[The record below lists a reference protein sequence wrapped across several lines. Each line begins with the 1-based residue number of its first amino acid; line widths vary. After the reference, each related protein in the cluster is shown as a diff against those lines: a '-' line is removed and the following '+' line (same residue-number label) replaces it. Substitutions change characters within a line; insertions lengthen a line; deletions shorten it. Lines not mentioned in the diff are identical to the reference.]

1 MAEMKYFNLQTY
13 AEELKKRNML
23 KDCNLYG
30 KKDQTITTLTF
41 DSRAVKENTLFIC
54 KGAAFKAE
62 YLQQSVSKGAV
73 AYVGEHTYELN
84 KEVPY
89 ILVKDIRKSMAVL
102 ANLFYN
108 RPWEDLN
115 VIAFGGTKGKSTSA
129 FYMKAVIDDYM
140 DMLGKKDSAILS
152 SIEMY
157 DGKTSQ
163 ESHMTTPEAVEL
175 QRHLRNV
182 CESGIDYVQMEVS
195 SQALKYHRVD
205 DMKFDIGV
213 FLNISEDHISPIEHK
228 DFEDYIS
235 SKMLMFAKTKTA
247 IVNLDIDELDR
258 VLEEAKA
265 AEEVITFSMQNEKAD
280 FYAYNVRKEGNA
292 TKFMVKCH
300 EFDEEFIL
308 TMPGLFNVE
317 NALSVIASAVKLG
330 IPVKCIRSGLERAR
344 SKGRMELFASKDNKI
359 IAIVDFA
366 HNKLSFQ
373 KLFSSMQK
381 EYPEHELIAIFGCP
395 GNKAFNRRK
404 DMGTIAGKYAKKV
417 YIVADDPAFETY
429 EDISNEIAKY
439 VEEQN
444 CPYEKIE
451 NRGEAIAKV
460 IRNAKEKT
468 LLIVAGKGRE
478 RNLKYGNEYVDCPSD
493 VDYVEK
499 YIKEY
504 NESYEQ

>member
-1 MAEMKYFNLQTY
+1 MAEMKYYNIQTY
-13 AEELKKRNML
+13 VDALEKRDML
-23 KDCNLYG
+23 KDYDLCG
-30 KKDQTITTLTF
+30 QGEKVITTLTF
-41 DSRAVKENTLFIC
+41 DSRAVKEDTMFIC

-62 YLQQSVSKGAV
+62 YLEQSVAKGAT
-73 AYVGEHTYELN
+73 AYVSENRYELDQ
-84 KEVPY
+84 EVPY
-89 ILVKDIRKSMAVL
+89 ILVKDIRKAMSVL

-140 DMLGKKDSAILS
+140 EKLGKKDSAILS
-152 SIEMY
+152 SIQMY
-157 DGKTSQ
+157 DGKTDK

-175 QRHLRNV
+175 QKHLRNV
-182 CESGIDYVQMEVS
+182 CDSDMGYVQMEVS

-228 DFEDYIS
+228 DFEDYLS
-235 SKMLMFAKTKTA
+235 SKMLMFEKTKTA
-247 IVNLDIDELDR
+247 VVNLDIDELDR

-265 AEEVITFSMQNEKAD
+265 AEEVLTFSTVDEKAD
-280 FYAYNVRKEGNA
+280 FYAYNIRKDGNA
-292 TKFMVKCH
+292 TRFSVRCAA
-300 EFDEEFIL
+300 FDEDFVL

-317 NALSVIASAVKLG
+317 NALSVIAAAVKLE
-330 IPVKCIRSGLERAR
+330 IPVEFIHSGLERAR
-344 SKGRMELFASKDNKI
+344 SKGRMELFTSKDNKI

-366 HNKLSFQ
+366 HNKLSFE
-373 KLFSSMQK
+373 KLFSSMEK
-381 EYPEHELIAIFGCP
+381 EYPDHEIVAVFGCP

-417 YIVADDPAFETY
+417 YIVADDPAFESVA
-429 EDISNEIAKY
+429 DISNEIAKY
-439 VEEQN
+439 VEAEH

-451 NRGEAIAKV
+451 DRGEAIAKV
-460 IRNAKEKT
+460 IREAKDKT

-478 RNLKYGNEYVDCPSD
+478 ANLKYGNEYVDCPSD
-493 VDYVEK
+493 VDNVEK
-499 YIKEY
+499 YIAEY
-504 NESYEQ
+504 NEAHGL